1 MVRSSLKSCSEEIGE
16 EEMEPP
22 AKKIIGIMVLGDFIT
37 AINHLLTT
45 FLFNEIIKSLH
56 QKINSRPKGVMQL
69 FR

>member
-1 MVRSSLKSCSEEIGE
+1 
-16 EEMEPP
+16 MEPP
-22 AKKIIGIMVLGDFIT
+22 PKKFIGIMVLGDFRT

-45 FLFNEIIKSLH
+45 FFFNEIIKSLH